1 MMSRKTLFAVVAFAV
16 FSTGLV
22 AAQTP
27 AAAPADAAKT
37 RESID
42 KAVDDMRKDARAT
55 KADIL
60 GKTLALDTAQAAAF
74 WPVYKQYEAELA
86 TVNNE
91 RVAIIQDLGEHLSS
105 LNDAKA
111 AGLIDRQ
118 LANQEKRLALV
129 RKYKDE
135 LLKVLPAKTV
145 ARFLQVDSRLNIL
158 LDLAAASEIPLVK

>member
-1 MMSRKTLFAVVAFAV
+1 MMSRKTLVAIALAVL
-16 FSTGLV
+16 STGLA

-27 AAAPADAAKT
+27 AAAPADAAKA

-42 KAVDDMRKDARAT
+42 KAVEAMRKDARAT

-74 WPVYKQYEAELA
+74 WPVYKQYEADLA
-86 TVNNE
+86 AINSE
-91 RVAIIQDLGEHLSS
+91 RVGIIQDLGEHIGS

-145 ARFLQVDSRLNIL
+145 ARVLQVDSRLNIL
-158 LDLAAASEIPLVK
+158 LDLAAASEIPLVQ